1 MFIWIK
7 VDCTMRKIALF
18 TAVVLF
24 LSSCSMLSE
33 LVAFTKCEFRLL
45 SLQEPEV
52 CGINVSQKSTWSD
65 FSFME
70 GQTLAAQVMQKRL
83 PFEITVNVEAR
94 TPGTTV
100 AAVNSIQW
108 IAMIE
113 DLQLAQGTVSQRVEV
128 APNGGTSTIPV
139 RVRADLFDYLEGD
152 NARAMLDFALNLVN
166 AGNQS
171 SQLSLKI
178 KPSVLIAGQEIQYPE
193 YFTISKEFKSGN

>member
-1 MFIWIK
+1 
-7 VDCTMRKIALF
+7 MRKLF
-18 TAVVLF
+18 LFAVVIL
-24 LSSCSMLSE
+24 LLNSCSMLSE
-33 LVAFTKCEFRLL
+33 LVAFTKCEFRLQ

-52 CGINVSQKSTWSD
+52 CGINIDQKSSWSD

-70 GQTLAAQVMQKRL
+70 GQTLAAQVLQKRL

-94 TPGTTV
+94 NPGTTV

-108 IAMIE
+108 IAMID
-113 DLQLAQGTVSQRVEV
+113 DLQLAQGTVSERVEV
-128 APNGGTSTIPV
+128 AANGGTSTIPV

-166 AGNQS
+166 AG
-171 SQLSLKI
+171 SQNSRFSLKI
-178 KPSVLIAGQEIQYPE
+178 KPSVLIAGQELQYPD